1 MQMMERPDIDVRE
14 REREI
19 RRLGARHLRAQLR
32 EEQRRAERMLMEI
45 AWSRLC

>member
-1 MQMMERPDIDVRE
+1 MQMVERSDADLLE

-19 RRLGARHLRAQLR
+19 RRLGARHLRARRR
-32 EEQRRAERMLMEI
+32 EEQRRAEQMLMEI